1 LGDVTWPL
9 SRNVDIVVASRSN
22 MKVGSSSSILMAGVN
37 TSGSYM
43 HKTELKKVRQSMKN
57 MIKNKTKKKLRCI
70 AMDWYHKRI
79 ANLTLKLL

>member
-1 LGDVTWPL
+1 
-9 SRNVDIVVASRSN
+9 VDIVVASRSN

-57 MIKNKTKKKLRCI
+57 MIKNKK
-70 AMDWYHKRI
+70 
-79 ANLTLKLL
+79 

>member
-1 LGDVTWPL
+1 MGDVTWHL

-57 MIKNKTKKKLRCI
+57 MIKNKKKLRCI